1 MKRPLLVIMAAVV
14 ALAAVMIPLSLRQS
28 SWNQGYDSALTS
40 SFLQNQEKTSST
52 LSESSAVDGIESQ
65 VEEEQSSEL
74 YGTQPTSN
82 VIPSV
87 PDRKSVV

>member
-28 SWNQGYDSALTS
+28 SWNKGYSALTI

-52 LSESSAVDGIESQ
+52 LSESSAVDG
-65 VEEEQSSEL
+65 
-74 YGTQPTSN
+74 TR
-82 VIPSV
+82 IPSG
-87 PDRKSVV
+87 RRTEF